1 MVKPIAFLTGLV
13 VCVSLLVVLAACS
26 GRKLTTSAQD
36 QALVPGA
43 PKKAKVEPPPEPPK
57 EVARAPEPPPPKEE
71 AIAPE
76 PPPPLAAAAPGPEP
90 LVLSDVYFDYDQ
102 FVLRSDAKTA
112 LEGNARR
119 LAAENGAKLL
129 IEGHC
134 DERGTLAYNLVLGER
149 RARMVER
156 YLKDLGIAPSR
167 LQITSYGKEKPFCSV
182 HSEHCWQQNRRA
194 HFVLQ

>member
-1 MVKPIAFLTGLV
+1 MAKPVDSFTTLV
-13 VCVSLLVVLAACS
+13 ACLSLLVLPAACS
-26 GRKLTTSAQD
+26 GRKLSTSAQD
-36 QALVPGA
+36 QALVPGT
-43 PKKAKVEPPPEPPK
+43 PKQAKVEPPPP
-57 EVARAPEPPPPKEE
+57 AAPPPPKEE
-71 AIAPE
+71 TVAPE
-76 PPPPLAAAAPGPEP
+76 PAPPPAPVAPGPEP

-119 LAAENGAKLL
+119 LKAENGAVL

-134 DERGTLAYNLVLGER
+134 DERGTVAYNLVLGER

-156 YLKDLGIAPSR
+156 YLEDLGVASSR

-182 HSEHCWQQNRRA
+182 HSDHCWQQNRRA